1 MSIINEVELAP
12 LGDGRGGLVSIEQ
25 LQMIPFEIKRVYY
38 LYGMKGDTPR
48 GFHAHKELNQFA
60 ICITGSCRMILD
72 NGLNKEEVVLAS
84 PVKGVLID
92 KMIWHEMHDFS
103 DDCVLLV
110 LASDHYDESDYIRKY
125 NEFIALAG
133 SEYEQ

>member
-1 MSIINEVELAP
+1 MSIINEVEFVS

-133 SEYEQ
+133 SEYE